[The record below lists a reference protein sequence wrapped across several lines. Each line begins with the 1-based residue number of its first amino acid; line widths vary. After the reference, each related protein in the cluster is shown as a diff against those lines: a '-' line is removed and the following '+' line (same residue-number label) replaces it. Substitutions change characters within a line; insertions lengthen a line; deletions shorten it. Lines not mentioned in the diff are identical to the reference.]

1 MGNLKKLLQRDDN
14 GSPTGLMELTFA
26 HDIDG
31 TSQNAQ
37 SNAINGS
44 VVRIVSLDNIL
55 RVKIG
60 TNPTAGTTN
69 DIAVPALGEIYQPIE
84 PGQKVAVRGG
94 KANISTAGYWGS
106 VEPTTTTVAP
116 TTTTTA
122 APTTTT

>member
-1 MGNLKKLLQRDDN
+1 MGNLKKLLERDDN
-14 GSPTGLMELTFA
+14 GSPMGLMKLAFP

-31 TSQNAQ
+31 TSQSVQ
-37 SNAINGS
+37 SNAINGY

-60 TNPTAGTTN
+60 TNPTAAATSEIT
-69 DIAVPALGEIYQPIE
+69 VPALGEIYLPIE

-94 KANISTAGYWGS
+94 QANISTAGYWDS

-116 TTTTTA
+116 TTTA
-122 APTTTT
+122 APTTTV